1 MAYKF
6 PIPLP
11 WPTIVG
17 PLGAAEDALSRL
29 DERLRFSPIRE
40 GWIARTHFLD
50 ACASAW
56 VDGELVHVEDL
67 VLHDANMDIRWPTH
81 ELTRAHSVLRAR
93 RRIFQEAPQ
102 WALSATGVNALV
114 GRVAV
119 SGPAGQGARRSDE
132 EEFDG
137 FDEERLESFE
147 MSDDDPLA
155 SQFAGLE
162 AIGQRARRLLSDM
175 AAGPAESRDPMI
187 YDLDWDEKERLASWR
202 QALDDSES
210 LPPLLGA
217 AIALL
222 AWGEIEPLQH
232 RAWLGRLLVGAML
245 RARSRTRSHL
255 LCLNTGLR
263 LIPWE
268 RRRAPDS
275 TTKLVAVLDGFAEAA
290 RWGMKEHDRW
300 LLARRRLDRRLVG
313 RRSNSSL
320 PALVELVIARPILST
335 GLIAREL
342 KVTPRAA
349 QDLVAELDLR
359 EMTGRGRYRAWGI
372 L

>member
-1 MAYKF
+1 MTYKL

-29 DERLRFSPIRE
+29 DERLRGSPIRE

-93 RRIFQEAPQ
+93 RRIFQETPQ

-114 GRVAV
+114 GRVAI
-119 SGPAGQGARRSDE
+119 SGPAEQGARRSE
-132 EEFDG
+132 EEFNGLDG
-137 FDEERLESFE
+137 DRLKTFE
-147 MSDDDPLA
+147 MVDDDPLA

-162 AIGQRARRLLSDM
+162 AIGQRAKRLLSDM
-175 AAGPAESRDPMI
+175 AAGPAESRETII
-187 YDLDWDEKERLASWR
+187 YDPDWDERERLVAWR
-202 QALDDSES
+202 EALDDSKS

-232 RAWLGRLLVGAML
+232 GAWLGRLLVGAML

-255 LCLNTGLR
+255 LCLNAGLR

-335 GLIAREL
+335 GLIAKEL

>member
-29 DERLRFSPIRE
+29 DERLRVSPIRE

-137 FDEERLESFE
+137 FDEESLESFE

-162 AIGQRARRLLSDM
+162 AIGQRAKRLLSDL
-175 AAGPAESRDPMI
+175 AARPAESRDPMV
-187 YDLDWDEKERLASWR
+187 YDLDWDENERLASWR
-202 QALDDSES
+202 E
-210 LPPLLGA
+210 
-217 AIALL
+217 
-222 AWGEIEPLQH
+222 
-232 RAWLGRLLVGAML
+232 
-245 RARSRTRSHL
+245 
-255 LCLNTGLR
+255 
-263 LIPWE
+263 
-268 RRRAPDS
+268 
-275 TTKLVAVLDGFAEAA
+275 AV
-290 RWGMKEHDRW
+290 R
-300 LLARRRLDRRLVG
+300 
-313 RRSNSSL
+313 
-320 PALVELVIARPILST
+320 
-335 GLIAREL
+335 
-342 KVTPRAA
+342 
-349 QDLVAELDLR
+349 
-359 EMTGRGRYRAWGI
+359 
-372 L
+372 